1 MNGRI
6 RGSPSSLYINAI
18 ILPLYS
24 LFVEPLTFL
33 RHVNAIFLHSFIL
46 SWRDFF
52 LWNYSVF
59 LCVCCW
65 VETEC
70 IAVGGATTCTHA
82 QYVLDVN
89 LIHAG
94 LWRPGSLL
102 IPIITHLLSWYVN
115 DRLRPSKH
123 SITSEA
129 KSHSFFTG
137 PFLHALW
144 VVPCSVRLPRSL

>member
-1 MNGRI
+1 M
-6 RGSPSSLYINAI
+6 GSPPSLYFNEIVLPF
-18 ILPLYS
+18 ILIVCWAPEV
-24 LFVEPLTFL
+24 FEACPC
-33 RHVNAIFLHSFIL
+33 NILHSFNL

-52 LWNYSVF
+52 FLFWNYSVF

-94 LWRPGSLL
+94 LWRPGSSL
-102 IPIITHLLSWYVN
+102 IAIIAHLLSQYVN
-115 DRLRPSKH
+115 DQLRPSKH

-129 KSHSFFTG
+129 KSHAFFTG